1 MKEIKNLKENISLW
15 MISAGVFQSLE
26 VRNIVWQID
35 ATSKIVF
42 IIGKVKW
49 FLKYKIKKEFK
60 KHDSSIKIKFNIVWQ
75 IDATSK
81 IVFIIGKVKWFLKY
95 KIKKE
100 FKKHDSSIKIK
111 FQTTLPTGTGYD
123 CAFSSDGTYLCVAH
137 STTPYVTI
145 YKRAGDVF
153 TKLADPDKYKE
164 IKG

>member
-1 MKEIKNLKENISLW
+1 

-26 VRNIVWQID
+26 VR
-35 ATSKIVF
+35 
-42 IIGKVKW
+42 
-49 FLKYKIKKEFK
+49 
-60 KHDSSIKIKFNIVWQ
+60 NIVWQ